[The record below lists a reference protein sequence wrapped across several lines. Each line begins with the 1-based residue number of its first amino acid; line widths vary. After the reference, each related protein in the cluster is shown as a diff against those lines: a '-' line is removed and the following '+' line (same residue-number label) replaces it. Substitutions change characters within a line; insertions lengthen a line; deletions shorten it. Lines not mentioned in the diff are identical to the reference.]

1 MDKEEF
7 RALSAVIDGRLE
19 AIGIEGATHMV
30 RMFEMLS
37 ASFANEDERPSVM
50 IHGAGKKMVVLSVN
64 VEMVDMLEMLATAYT
79 SMHEMFIGDKPE
91 QGELH

>member
-1 MDKEEF
+1 MGKEEF

-37 ASFANEDERPSVM
+37 ASFANEDERPTVL
-50 IHGAGKKMVVLSVN
+50 IHGVGKKMVVLSVN
-64 VEMVDMLEMLATAYT
+64 VEMVDMLEMLSTAYT
-79 SMHEMFIGDKPE
+79 SMYGTFIGDKPE